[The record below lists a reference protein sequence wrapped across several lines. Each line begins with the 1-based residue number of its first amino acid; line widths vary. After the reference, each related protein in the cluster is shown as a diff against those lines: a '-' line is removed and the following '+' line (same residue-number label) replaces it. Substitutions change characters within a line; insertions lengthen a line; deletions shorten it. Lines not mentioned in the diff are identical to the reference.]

1 MEQYLFRYPRK
12 IPIIKDPRNNGKK
25 KYIQKKNVLDIMKKV
40 RMCLYTLLFIM
51 TISYIYKRSINTIYE
66 NTVLICVNNMLSIF
80 KYMTLITIVH
90 STYEFIT
97 DPSIL
102 KKNTMGGLINW
113 WIVWLIMSLLWI
125 TVVSM
130 VSKEYI

>member
-25 KYIQKKNVLDIMKKV
+25 TYIQKKNVLDIMKKV

-51 TISYIYKRSINTIYE
+51 TISYIHKRSINTIYE

-80 KYMTLITIVH
+80 KYMALITIVH

-102 KKNTMGGLINW
+102 KKNTMRGLINW

-125 TVVSM
+125 TMSVFN
-130 VSKEYI
+130 

>member
-25 KYIQKKNVLDIMKKV
+25 TYIQKKNVLDIMKKV

-102 KKNTMGGLINW
+102 KKNTMRGLINW

-125 TVVSM
+125 TMSVFN
-130 VSKEYI
+130 